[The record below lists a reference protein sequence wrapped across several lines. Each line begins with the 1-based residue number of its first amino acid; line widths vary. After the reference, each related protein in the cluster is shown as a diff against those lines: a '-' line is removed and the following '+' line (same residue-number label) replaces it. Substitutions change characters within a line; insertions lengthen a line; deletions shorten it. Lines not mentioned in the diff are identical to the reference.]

1 MLILSLKEQIENLI
15 SPILAEGGL
24 DLVEMKFSHSG
35 PVWHLRIF
43 IDKPGGV
50 TVEDCARAS
59 REVSDLL
66 DTKDII
72 PHKYLL
78 EISSPGLDR
87 PLVSKADF
95 KRKMG
100 KKVRVFLKEGSLQD
114 KELKGEIVGL
124 KNENLI
130 LQSKSGEIAIPLM
143 EIVKAK
149 IIF

>member
-1 MLILSLKEQIENLI
+1 M
-15 SPILAEGGL
+15 
-24 DLVEMKFSHSG
+24 EMKFSHSG
-35 PVWHLRIF
+35 PVWRLRIF

-50 TVEDCARAS
+50 TVADCARVS
-59 REVSDLL
+59 REISDLL
-66 DTKDII
+66 DTEDII

-87 PLVSKADF
+87 PLMSKTDF

-100 KKVRVFLKEGSLQD
+100 KKVKVFLKEESSQD

-124 KNENLI
+124 ENEKLI
-130 LQSKSGEIAIPLM
+130 LQSKNGKIAISLIEIA
-143 EIVKAK
+143 KAK